1 MVRQTA
7 KRGQQDRKSAATHK
21 RCCINGTMLKFVPD
35 AAK

>member
-7 KRGQQDRKSAATHK
+7 KRGQQGGAIRRPHK
-21 RCCINGTMLKFVPD
+21 PCRINGTVLNFVPD